1 MKKKIILLY
10 FLMITVIFVLHS
22 LHLAVVAEDAFI
34 GFRFAKHI
42 AEGNGLVWNI
52 SEPQVEGYT
61 NFLWII
67 ICSVAI
73 ITGANLII
81 FVQAAGIVLSII
93 ILIYV
98 YTFCSKLL
106 EFDTYSALIPCIFLA
121 LAGPF
126 ATWAASGM
134 ETNMFTLLVIA
145 SCYHDIS
152 YFKSRHKVS
161 LVLSFSFCFL
171 AALTRPE
178 GFGIFI
184 ILLTMHLYRALIEK
198 ESKEIINYA
207 VLALIIFVIPF
218 SIYFAW
224 RVSYYGYLFPLTY
237 YAKTGGSTLQWIRGA
252 KYFSFFIIHYL
263 LPLTP
268 LLILLLWVKLD
279 QIKGKNL
286 FSLSRLNSEINSSR
300 YGLILCGAIC
310 IVYSGYLILIGGD
323 YMAMYRFFVP
333 ILPFIY
339 ILVTAV
345 FYQLVKDPVISKKK
359 YHLILTFIVIAFVGT
374 LLQSTPIEKI
384 IFAKPSITH
393 GQYQGVNIE
402 RWHTNR
408 LSLIGKFFS
417 DYKSNTDESLA
428 TDAIGAVSYYSS
440 LKIYSIHGLV
450 DPKIAIMDLKN
461 LGKGF
466 PGHEKSDLPYILSK
480 KPTYFMFSRELT
492 TEPATYPIYSE
503 EVNRLLQDEYKLV
516 YKWLI
521 DEENNESGYFTFLKR
536 KILQGK

>member
-1 MKKKIILLY
+1 
-10 FLMITVIFVLHS
+10 
-22 LHLAVVAEDAFI
+22 
-34 GFRFAKHI
+34 
-42 AEGNGLVWNI
+42 
-52 SEPQVEGYT
+52 
-61 NFLWII
+61 
-67 ICSVAI
+67 
-73 ITGANLII
+73 
-81 FVQAAGIVLSII
+81 
-93 ILIYV
+93 
-98 YTFCSKLL
+98 
-106 EFDTYSALIPCIFLA
+106 
-121 LAGPF
+121 
-126 ATWAASGM
+126 
-134 ETNMFTLLVIA
+134 
-145 SCYHDIS
+145 
-152 YFKSRHKVS
+152 
-161 LVLSFSFCFL
+161 
-171 AALTRPE
+171 
-178 GFGIFI
+178 
-184 ILLTMHLYRALIEK
+184 
-198 ESKEIINYA
+198 
-207 VLALIIFVIPF
+207 
-218 SIYFAW
+218 
-224 RVSYYGYLFPLTY
+224 
-237 YAKTGGSTLQWIRGA
+237 
-252 KYFSFFIIHYL
+252 
-263 LPLTP
+263 
-268 LLILLLWVKLD
+268 
-279 QIKGKNL
+279 
-286 FSLSRLNSEINSSR
+286 
-300 YGLILCGAIC
+300 
-310 IVYSGYLILIGGD
+310 
-323 YMAMYRFFVP
+323 MAMYRFFVP

-417 DYKSNTDESLA
+417 DYKSNKDESLA

-516 YKWLI
+516 YKWLV
-521 DEENNESGYFTFLKR
+521 DER
-536 KILQGK
+536 